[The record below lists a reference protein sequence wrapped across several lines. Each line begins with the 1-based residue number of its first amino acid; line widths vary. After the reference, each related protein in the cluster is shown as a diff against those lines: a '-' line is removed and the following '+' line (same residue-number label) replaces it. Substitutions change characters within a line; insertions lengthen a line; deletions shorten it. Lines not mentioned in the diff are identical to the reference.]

1 MVGNADGSAN
11 IGNNLAEGVAI
22 ELMEATTDE
31 LVASVE
37 STAKA
42 AVEMLGDEGLGALV
56 AVHCG
61 GRRGGIGDRMDE
73 TVTAMK
79 NAIGETPFIG
89 VFTFGEYGFEGDLAN
104 GCGGLMLSFM
114 ALGK

>member
-1 MVGNADGSAN
+1 
-11 IGNNLAEGVAI
+11 
-22 ELMEATTDE
+22 MEATTDE

-37 STAKA
+37 TTARE
-42 AVEMLGDEGLGALV
+42 AVGSIGEELGALL

-89 VFTFGEYGFEGDLAN
+89 VFTFGEYGFEGNSAN